1 MKKIEAEASSDD
13 DSKEK
18 IYKKR
23 IEERAKA
30 KQMKIPKSNYK
41 SKIMEKNKK
50 KKKYKDEEENR
61 EEEEE
66 KKKKKEEKNRKRFSK
81 KALRKVKRKLCEK
94 FTKDELKE
102 MI

>member
-50 KKKYKDEEENR
+50 KKKYKDEEENKR
-61 EEEEE
+61 RRRG
-66 KKKKKEEKNRKRFSK
+66 KKEEKRGK
-81 KALRKVKRKLCEK
+81 K
-94 FTKDELKE
+94 
-102 MI
+102 